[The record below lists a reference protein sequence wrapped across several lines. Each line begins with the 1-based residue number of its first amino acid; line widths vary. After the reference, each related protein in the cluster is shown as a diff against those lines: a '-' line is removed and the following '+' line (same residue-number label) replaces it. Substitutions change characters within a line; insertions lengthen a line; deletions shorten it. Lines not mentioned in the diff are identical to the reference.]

1 MGGRIPQPVRLEVI
15 RMWCEDTQETKLPSI
30 PGLARV
36 PVSGIIQQC
45 RQDDADFDLLRGVAL
60 ELRDRGMRV
69 KDYAPLL

>member
-1 MGGRIPQPVRLEVI
+1 MVRGYSRDEIAKHTRIG
-15 RMWCEDTQETKLPSI
+15 T
-30 PGLARV
+30 G